1 MSLRNAQD
9 SQFLRPRCEQTPAY
23 QKSGVG
29 LLPFEPNVC
38 GMCSTHFELFVVVL
52 FLCIPDCGYYFK
64 ITTFIVKCS
73 DWLLEAAVSIGS
85 CDVWGNIYSSHSMCY
100 ILECEPSVRGEEQ
113 RSDSDALY

>member
-1 MSLRNAQD
+1 MYLSVAAFFSVVIIGTASSLRRVIVIIIVMSLRNAED
-9 SQFLRPRCEQTPAY
+9 SQFLRPRCEQTTAY
-23 QKSGVG
+23 QKSEVG

-73 DWLLEAAVSIGS
+73 D
-85 CDVWGNIYSSHSMCY
+85 
-100 ILECEPSVRGEEQ
+100 
-113 RSDSDALY
+113 